1 MIAYFDTSA
10 FLKLVIEEPGSE
22 QVAELWIA
30 ADSVVSSTLA
40 YPEGRATLAMANR
53 LGRISTTASRR
64 ARVEFEAVF
73 GDLGLVVATTDLF
86 RRAGDLA
93 EAHALRGYDAVHLA
107 SAEAVADG
115 ETVLVTADQ
124 QLQTAATALG
134 LATANLPN

>member
-1 MIAYFDTSA
+1 VIAYFDTSA

-40 YPEGRATLAMANR
+40 YPEGRAALAMASR
-53 LGRISTTASRR
+53 LGRMSATASRR
-64 ARVEFEAVF
+64 ARVEFEALVA
-73 GDLGLVVATTDLF
+73 DLGLVVATTDLL

-107 SAEAVADG
+107 SAEAVADD